1 MFNFHQDHQK
11 LVFTALLVYVALS
24 IIIAVVPARQMQT
37 IEPLPTQAALT
48 DAELK
53 GLHIYVKENCMACH
67 TQQVRNIAMDEVWG
81 ERPSMPSDY
90 FYSKQRLSTWQQSA
104 SLLGSERTG
113 PDLTNAGSRQP
124 GKDWHLLHFYNPRI
138 VVKESVMP
146 GYPWLYREKAESEI
160 TADDIVV
167 PVPQQFLSNRSTKV
181 VATKEVLQL
190 ISYIQTLKQAA
201 IPGESTVAFIKSS
214 EQRPVD
220 EQDGPAPA
228 ADLAT
233 GKKLYMQNCG
243 ACHQENGKGLAG
255 AFPPLAG
262 SPIVNNDD
270 PDFMVRV
277 ILQGYDARSEYGQM
291 PGFAAQLSDEAISAI
306 VNHERTSW
314 GNKASTVSV
323 DDIRK
328 IRAAV
333 MNEQNP

>member
-1 MFNFHQDHQK
+1 MLNFHKDHQK
-11 LVFTALLVYVALS
+11 LAITALLVYVALS
-24 IIIAVVPARQMQT
+24 IIIAVVPARQMQA

-53 GLHIYVKENCMACH
+53 GLHMYVEENCMACH

-90 FYSKQRLSTWQQSA
+90 FYSKQRLSGWQQSA

-113 PDLTNAGSRQP
+113 PDLTNAGKRQP

-146 GYPWLYREKAESEI
+146 GYPWLYREKAASEI

-167 PVPQQFLSNRSTKV
+167 PVPQQFLRNRNTKV
-181 VATKEVLQL
+181 VATKEVLEL
-190 ISYIQTLKQAA
+190 ISYIQTLKQAE
-201 IPGESTVAFIKSS
+201 IPGASTVAFIESS
-214 EQRPVD
+214 KQTPVEEQRGAAPV
-220 EQDGPAPA
+220 

-243 ACHQENGKGLAG
+243 ACHQESGKGLAG

-291 PGFAAQLSDEAISAI
+291 PGFAGLLSDEEISAI
-306 VNHERTSW
+306 ANHERSSW
-314 GNKASTVSV
+314 GNKAGTVSA
-323 DDIRK
+323 DDIKK

>member
-1 MFNFHQDHQK
+1 MLNFHKDHQK
-11 LVFTALLVYVALS
+11 LVITALLVYVALS

-37 IEPLPTQAALT
+37 IEPLPTQVALT

-53 GLHIYVKENCMACH
+53 GLHTYVKENCMACH

-90 FYSKQRLSTWQQSA
+90 FYSKQRLSGWQQSA

-113 PDLTNAGSRQP
+113 PDLTNAGRRQP

-146 GYPWLYREKAESEI
+146 GYPWLYREKTESEI
-160 TADDIVV
+160 TAADIVV
-167 PVPQQFLSNRSTKV
+167 PVPQQYLRNRTTKV

-190 ISYIQTLKQAA
+190 ISYIQTLKQAP
-201 IPGESTVAFIKSS
+201 IPDASTVAFIESS
-214 EQRPVD
+214 KQTPVGDQRAA
-220 EQDGPAPA
+220 APA
-228 ADLAT
+228 AELAT

-270 PDFMVRV
+270 PDFMVRI
-277 ILQGYDARSEYGQM
+277 ILQGYDARSEFGQM
-291 PGFAAQLSDEAISAI
+291 PGFATQLSDEEISAI
-306 VNHERTSW
+306 ANHERSSW
-314 GNKASTVSV
+314 GNKARTVSAE
-323 DDIRK
+323 DIKK
-328 IRAAV
+328 IREAV